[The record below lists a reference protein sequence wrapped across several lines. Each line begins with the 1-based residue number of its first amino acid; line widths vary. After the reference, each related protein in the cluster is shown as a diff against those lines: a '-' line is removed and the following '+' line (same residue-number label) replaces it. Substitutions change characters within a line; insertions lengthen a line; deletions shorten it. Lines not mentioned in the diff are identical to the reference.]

1 MTNDFIDV
9 RNRLVSPSRLHQV
22 AALLNMPYLDETTAH
37 EDDAPPAQ
45 QQVALYTR
53 IADWSRLSAQTAG
66 LPGASDGHEIT
77 ERFAYLIE
85 YTDQHAKGW
94 HQPPSEY
101 SYGIVQA
108 ETAET
113 VAQSVLPRYI
123 THLGEHRD
131 EYHLWLTATFTLRAS
146 VWHINDAERERRG
159 RRPGWASAAS
169 TYNQVGIPPHAIEVR
184 TPSQIG
190 RFLDHLDTS

>member
-1 MTNDFIDV
+1 MTNDLIDV
-9 RNRLVSPSRLHQV
+9 RTRLVSPSRLHQV
-22 AALLNMPYLDETTAH
+22 AALLNMPYLDETTTH
-37 EDDAPPAQ
+37 EDDAPPTQ
-45 QQVALYTR
+45 QALYTR
-53 IADWSRLSAQTAG
+53 IADWTQLSAQTAG
-66 LPGASDGHEIT
+66 LPGASDGHQIT

-94 HQPPSEY
+94 HQPPGEY
-101 SYGIVQA
+101 TDGVVQA

-123 THLGEHRD
+123 THLAEHRD

-146 VWHINDAERERRG
+146 VWHIDDAERERRG
-159 RRPGWASAAS
+159 RRAGWASAAS

-184 TPSQIG
+184 TPSQIRHVIDDVIEG
-190 RFLDHLDTS
+190 W